1 MIILNAHSSRSTGVF
16 RDLLFRTLLAV
27 VVNWL
32 LVTGIVLVASVVG
45 PGVLLELV
53 LVRVGR
59 GLIEGLGV
67 VGLGAIVVV
76 GRLGIS
82 RRVCWLHVVR
92 VCWTVR
98 CGV

>member
-53 LVRVGR
+53 LWR
-59 GLIEGLGV
+59 GV
-67 VGLGAIVVV
+67 AY
-76 GRLGIS
+76 IS
-82 RRVCWLHVVR
+82 GKASYFIQNNSV
-92 VCWTVR
+92 
-98 CGV
+98 